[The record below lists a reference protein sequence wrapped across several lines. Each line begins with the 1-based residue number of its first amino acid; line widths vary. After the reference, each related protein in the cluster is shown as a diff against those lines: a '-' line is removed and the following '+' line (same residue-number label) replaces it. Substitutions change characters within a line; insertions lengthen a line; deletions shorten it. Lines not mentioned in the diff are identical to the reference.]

1 MLGPVRCLCPRT
13 VCPRTVDFT
22 LTRFGDLQMTDRPT
36 DLSSLPSYRTPRRS
50 LFSARKFAL
59 MASVVAGLGVAV
71 YGFSPSPGPVDVFS
85 SPAHAQ
91 VNNEVRKVEKPVGF
105 ADIVERVKPSVI
117 SVKVNINEK
126 LAKDDSANNNDDS
139 PFQPG
144 SPMERFFRRFGGP
157 DGMPPGLRGG
167 PRGRGAVTGQGSGFF
182 ISPDGYAVTNNHV
195 VDSADKVEVT
205 TDDGK
210 TYIAKVIGTDART
223 DVALIKVEGGSNF
236 PFAKLSDG
244 KPRIGDW
251 VLAVGNPFGLGGT
264 VTAGIVSASGRD
276 IGNGPYDDFIQI
288 DAPVNKGNSGGPA
301 FNTEGEVMGVNTAIY
316 SPSGGSVGIAFS
328 IPASTVKNVIAQL
341 KDKGSVSRGWIGVQI
356 QPVTSDIADSL
367 GLKKAEGALVAEPQ
381 ANGPAAKAGIES
393 GDVITAVNG
402 EQVKD
407 ARELAR
413 TIGALAPGNAVKLNV
428 LHKGQDK
435 VVNLTLGQLPNTLEA
450 KADNDNDNG
459 DKGGATRGTDVPKLG
474 LSLAPANSV
483 AGAGK
488 DGVVVTEV
496 DPKSAAAERGFKE
509 GDVILEV
516 AGKSVTNAGDVREAI
531 NAARTDNKNSVL
543 MRVKSGGS
551 SRFVA
556 VPIAKG

>member
-1 MLGPVRCLCPRT
+1 MI
-13 VCPRTVDFT
+13 
-22 LTRFGDLQMTDRPT
+22 DRP
-36 DLSSLPSYRTPRRS
+36 DLTNLPPYRQSRRS
-50 LFSARKFAL
+50 VFSARRIAL
-59 MASVVAGLGVAV
+59 MASVVAGLAVAV
-71 YGFSPSPGPVDVFS
+71 HGFSPSTSPADLFS

-91 VNNEVRKVEKPVGF
+91 VNNEVKKVERPIGF

-117 SVKVNINEK
+117 SVKVNIKEK
-126 LAKDDSANNNDDS
+126 TASNDDGDDSS

-157 DGMPPGLRGG
+157 DGFPGLKGG
-167 PRGRGAVTGQGSGFF
+167 RGRVVQGQGSGFF
-182 ISPDGYAVTNNHV
+182 ISADGYAVTNNHV
-195 VDSADKVEVT
+195 VDGADKVEVT

-210 TYIAKVIGTDART
+210 TYSAKVIGTDQRT
-223 DVALIKVEGGSNF
+223 DLALIKVEGGSNF
-236 PFAKLSDG
+236 PFAKLADG

-301 FNTEGEVMGVNTAIY
+301 FNTDGEVMGVNTAIY

-328 IPASTVKNVIAQL
+328 IPANTVKSVVAQL

-367 GLKKAEGALVAEPQ
+367 GMKKAEGALVAEPQ
-381 ANGPAAKAGIES
+381 KDGPAAKAGIES

-402 EQVKD
+402 ESVKD

-413 TIGALAPGNAVKLNV
+413 TIGGMAPGATVKLNV

-435 VVNLTLGQLPNTLEA
+435 VVNLTLGQLPNTVEA
-450 KADNDNDNG
+450 KADTDNDSG
-459 DKGGATRGTDVPKLG
+459 KGASRGTDVPKLG
-474 LSLAPANSV
+474 MTVAPANSV

-516 AGKSVTNAGDVREAI
+516 GGKSVSSAGDVREAI
-531 NAARTDNKNSVL
+531 TAARTDNKNSVL
-543 MRVKSGGS
+543 MRVKSGGQ

>member
-1 MLGPVRCLCPRT
+1 
-13 VCPRTVDFT
+13 
-22 LTRFGDLQMTDRPT
+22 MTDRPT
-36 DLSSLPSYRTPRRS
+36 DLSSLPSYQARRS
-50 LFSARKFAL
+50 VFSARKFAL

-71 YGFSPSPGPVDVFS
+71 YGFGPSHGPTGIFS
-85 SPAHAQ
+85 SPAQAQ
-91 VNNEVRKVEKPVGF
+91 VNNEVRKVAQPIGF
-105 ADIVERVKPSVI
+105 ADIVEHVKPSVI

-126 LAKDDSANNNDDS
+126 VSSKDDNNDDS

-157 DGMPPGLRGG
+157 DGLPPGLRGM

-182 ISPDGYAVTNNHV
+182 ISADGFAVTNNHV
-195 VDSADKVEVT
+195 VDGADKVEVT

-210 TYIAKVIGTDART
+210 TFKAKVIGTDART
-223 DVALIKVEGGSNF
+223 DLALIKVEGGSDF
-236 PFAKLSDG
+236 PFAKLSDS

-328 IPASTVKNVIAQL
+328 IPASTVKTVVAQL

-356 QPVTSDIADSL
+356 QPVTADIADSL

-381 ANGPAAKAGIES
+381 ASGPAAKAGIES

-402 EQVKD
+402 DTVKD

-413 TIGALAPGNAVKLNV
+413 TIGGLAPGSSVKLDV
-428 LHKGQDK
+428 LHKGQNK
-435 VVNLTLGQLPNTLEA
+435 VVNLTLGQLPNAMEA
-450 KADNDNDNG
+450 KADNDND
-459 DKGGATRGTDVPKLG
+459 DKGSATRGTDVPKLG
-474 LSLAPANSV
+474 LTVAPANSV

-496 DPKSAAAERGFKE
+496 DPKSAAADRGFKE

-516 AGKSVTNAGDVREAI
+516 AGKTVANAGDVRDAI
-531 NAARTDNKNSVL
+531 TAARADNKNSVL

-551 SRFVA
+551 ARFVA
-556 VPIAKG
+556 LPLAKG

>member
-1 MLGPVRCLCPRT
+1 
-13 VCPRTVDFT
+13 
-22 LTRFGDLQMTDRPT
+22 MTDRPT
-36 DLSSLPSYRTPRRS
+36 DFSNLPAYKPVRRS
-50 LFSARKFAL
+50 MFSARKLAL
-59 MASVVAGLGVAV
+59 MGSVVAGLGVAG
-71 YGFSPSPGPVDVFS
+71 YGFSLPSGNLDVFTS
-85 SPAHAQ
+85 AAQAQ
-91 VNNEVRKVEKPVGF
+91 VDNEVRKVEKPIGF

-117 SVKVNINEK
+117 SVRVKINEK
-126 LAKDDSANNNDDS
+126 TASKDDGGNNEDS

-157 DGMPPGLRGG
+157 DGLPPGLRGG

-182 ISPDGYAVTNNHV
+182 ISADGFAVTNNHV
-195 VDSADKVEVT
+195 VDGADKVEVT

-210 TYIAKVIGTDART
+210 TYTAKVIGTDART
-223 DVALIKVEGGSNF
+223 DVALIKVEGGSDF
-236 PFAKLSDG
+236 PFAKLSEG

-328 IPASTVKNVIAQL
+328 IPASTVKTVIAQL

-367 GLKKAEGALVAEPQ
+367 GLKKAEGALVTEPQ

-402 EQVKD
+402 APVKD

-413 TIGALAPGNAVKLNV
+413 TIGGLAPGNAVKLNV

-435 VVNLTLGQLPNTLEA
+435 VVNLTLGQLPNTVEA
-450 KADNDNDNG
+450 KADTDDNSDRG
-459 DKGGATRGTDVPKLG
+459 STSTRYRY
-474 LSLAPANSV
+474 
-483 AGAGK
+483 
-488 DGVVVTEV
+488 
-496 DPKSAAAERGFKE
+496 SAARPDARARPQRCRRRQGGRGGDRRRPQERGCGAWLQGRRRNSRSCRKE
-509 GDVILEV
+509 RGQC
-516 AGKSVTNAGDVREAI
+516 R
-531 NAARTDNKNSVL
+531 
-543 MRVKSGGS
+543 
-551 SRFVA
+551 
-556 VPIAKG
+556 